1 MKMNRYKIFRDE
13 TYVFYVEAN
22 CEAQAQEIADDG
34 ASASVLMGAELI
46 SIHNEVIEK
55 KEND

>member
-1 MKMNRYKIFRDE
+1 MIKYKVFRDE

-34 ASASVLMGAELI
+34 ATASVLMGAELI

-55 KEND
+55 ND

>member
-1 MKMNRYKIFRDE
+1 MKKYKIFRDE

-55 KEND
+55 MEGE